1 MSHRLS
7 PLAVYCGAAVGG
19 RRSYADGAKAL
30 GRAMAARGIGL
41 VYGGGKVGLMGE
53 VADAM
58 IAAGCGS
65 RVIGIITTELMNRE
79 LGHDGIG
86 DLRIVDTMHERK
98 KAMADLARGFVALP
112 GGVGTFDELFEVMA
126 WAQLAI
132 HDHPIGLLNIDGFYD
147 GLINFLKHVEA
158 EKFLRIDVNDALVID
173 ADPERLLDRMA
184 ACGPR
189 GPARRPVTPRT

>member
-7 PLAVYCGAAVGG
+7 PLAVYCGAAVGRG
-19 RRSYADGAKAL
+19 RGYADAAQAL
-30 GRAMAARGIGL
+30 GRAMASRGIGL
-41 VYGGGKVGLMGE
+41 VYGGGKVGLMGS

-58 IAAGCGS
+58 IHAGAGAQ
-65 RVIGIITTELMNRE
+65 VVGIITHELVKRE

-98 KAMADLARGFVALP
+98 KAMADLARGFIALP

-126 WAQLAI
+126 WSQLAI
-132 HDHPIGLLNIDGFYD
+132 HDHPIGLLNVDGFYD
-147 GLINFLKHVEA
+147 GLISFLNHVES
-158 EKFLRIDVNDALVID
+158 EGFLRIDVREALVID
-173 ADPERLLDRMA
+173 RDPERLLDKMA

-189 GPARRPVTPRT
+189 VRRPVH

>member
-1 MSHRLS
+1 
-7 PLAVYCGAAVGG
+7 
-19 RRSYADGAKAL
+19 
-30 GRAMAARGIGL
+30 MAARGIGL

-58 IAAGCGS
+58 ITAGSGAQ
-65 RVIGIITTELMNRE
+65 VIGIITTELMNRE

-86 DLRIVDTMHERK
+86 DLRVVDTMHERK

-132 HDHPIGLLNIDGFYD
+132 HDHPIGLLNVDGFYD
-147 GLINFLKHVEA
+147 GLIDFLRHVER
-158 EKFLRIDVNDALVID
+158 EKFLRIDVDDALVVD
-173 ADPERLLDRMA
+173 ADPERLLDRMT

-189 GPARRPVTPRT
+189 GAARRSVTPR